1 MLLPAAAVTS
11 TTALKSR
18 LHRLPRVSGCV
29 YVCRWQAVLPG
40 AEVINHDK
48 MKTAI
53 AEIAQT
59 YGIENWGA
67 GYFSI
72 NTKGH
77 LVVHPAAGDPRGVDV
92 KAVVDTLL
100 ARRVKLPIL
109 LRFPQLFASQ
119 VRKMN
124 QSFRTAMAEY
134 NYKGEHLG
142 VFPMKVNQRRQVIEA
157 YLEEGSKYNYGLEVG
172 SKPELFGAIALDQSD
187 SSLLVCNG
195 FKDDSFIDLA
205 FVGKQAGKNVVI
217 VVEKLNELPKVIER
231 VQTTNVR
238 PMVGLRVRLYSRGS
252 GRWEKSGGEQSK
264 FGLTTSELLQAIK
277 LLRDA
282 GMIEMLRVLHFHIGS
297 QITQIKRVKQ
307 GVREAARVYAKI
319 RKMGIEVDHLN
330 VGGGAGVDYDGS
342 KSSFESSANYT
353 IQEFANDVVYT
364 IKGVCEEESVPEPN
378 IITESGRV
386 LSAYHAMLI
395 TNIVDEIE
403 TVQGI
408 RHVTLTDDEPQ
419 VINELHDLYQTMN
432 SKNFLEYYHDALEHK
447 EELFTLFDLGYINL
461 EQRAKGE
468 VLFWEVCGK
477 ANNFAKQAQYK
488 SEEFDDLR
496 RLLSAK
502 YLCNFSVFR
511 SVPDHWAIDQ
521 LFPIIPIHKLN
532 ETPTDSAT
540 LVDITCDSDGVVD
553 RFVDLH
559 DVKEVLEVHD
569 LKNGEPYYLSLMLI
583 GAYQEVMG
591 NFHNLFG
598 TTNEAHVIIDGD
610 GQHHISRVIP
620 GSQVS
625 EMLSFAKYEK
635 DFLQEGFKNL
645 LDKQIRKGRLNEEQA
660 SRLKAEYESY
670 YTGYT
675 YLDANGRK

>member
-1 MLLPAAAVTS
+1 
-11 TTALKSR
+11 
-18 LHRLPRVSGCV
+18 
-29 YVCRWQAVLPG
+29 
-40 AEVINHDK
+40 

-72 NTKGH
+72 NAKGH
-77 LVVHPAAGDPRGVDV
+77 LVVHPAEGDPRGVDV
-92 KAVVDTLL
+92 KAVVDNLIS
-100 ARRVKLPIL
+100 RRVKLPIL
-109 LRFPQLFASQ
+109 LRFPQLFYSQ

-124 QSFRTAMAEY
+124 HSFRAAMAEFS
-134 NYKGEHLG
+134 YKGEHLA
-142 VFPMKVNQRRQVIEA
+142 VFPMKVNQRRQVIES

-172 SKPELFGAIALDQSD
+172 SKAELFAAIALDQAD
-187 SSLLVCNG
+187 NSLLVCNG

-205 FVGKQAGKNVVI
+205 FIGKQAGKNVVI
-217 VVEKLNELPKVIER
+217 VIEKLNELPKLIDRTLE
-231 VQTTNVR
+231 TGVR
-238 PMVGLRVRLYSRGS
+238 PMVGMRVRLYSRGA

-264 FGLTTSELLQAIK
+264 FGLTTTELLQAIK
-277 LLRDA
+277 HLRDA
-282 GMIEMLRVLHFHIGS
+282 GLIDMLRVLHFHIGS
-297 QITQIKRVKQ
+297 QITQIKRVKA

-342 KSSFESSANYT
+342 KTSFESSANYT
-353 IQEFANDVVYT
+353 LQEFANDVVYT
-364 IKGVCEEESVPEPN
+364 IKTVCEEESVPEPN

-386 LSAYHAMLI
+386 LVAYHAMLI
-395 TNIVDEIE
+395 TNIIDEIE

-408 RHVTLTDDEPQ
+408 HNVTLTDDEPQ
-419 VINELHDLYQTMN
+419 VVNELHDLYKSMTA
-432 SKNFLEYYHDALEHK
+432 KNFLEYYHDALEHK
-447 EELFTLFDLGYINL
+447 EELFTLFDLGYISL
-461 EQRAKGE
+461 EQRARGE
-468 VLFWEVCGK
+468 ILFWEVCDK
-477 ANNFAKQAQYK
+477 ANNFAKLAQYK

-496 RLLSAK
+496 KLLSAK

-532 ETPTDSAT
+532 EAPTDSAT

-569 LKNGEPYYLSLMLI
+569 LKAGEPYYLALMLI

-610 GQHHISRVIP
+610 GQYHISRVIP
-620 GSQVS
+620 GSQVG

-635 DFLQEGFKNL
+635 DFLQEGLRNL
-645 LDKQIRKGRLNEEQA
+645 LNKQIRKGRLNEEAA
-660 SRLKAEYESY
+660 SRLMAEYEDH

-675 YLDANGRK
+675 YLNPNGRK

>member
-1 MLLPAAAVTS
+1 
-11 TTALKSR
+11 
-18 LHRLPRVSGCV
+18 
-29 YVCRWQAVLPG
+29 
-40 AEVINHDK
+40 

-72 NTKGH
+72 NSKGH
-77 LVVHPAAGDPRGVDV
+77 LVVHPAEGDPRSVDV
-92 KAVVDTLL
+92 KAVVDDLL

-124 QSFRTAMAEY
+124 QSFRAAMTEFS
-134 NYKGEHLG
+134 YKGEHLG

-157 YLEEGSKYNYGLEVG
+157 YLEEGSKYRYGLEAG
-172 SKPELFGAIALDQSD
+172 SKPELFAAIALDQAD
-187 SSLLVCNG
+187 NSLLVCNG

-205 FVGKQAGKNVVI
+205 FIGSQAGKNIVI
-217 VVEKLNELPKVIER
+217 VIEKLNELPKLIER
-231 VQTTNVR
+231 TIESGIR
-238 PMVGLRVRLYSRGS
+238 PMVGMRVRLYSRGA

-264 FGLTTSELLQAIK
+264 FGLTTTELLQAIK
-277 LLRDA
+277 MLRDA
-282 GMIEMLRVLHFHIGS
+282 GMIDLLRVLHFHIGS
-297 QITQIKRVKQ
+297 QITQIKRVKA

-319 RKMGIEVDHLN
+319 RRMGIDVDHLN

-342 KSSFESSANYT
+342 KTSFESSANYT
-353 IQEFANDVVYT
+353 LQEFANDVVYT
-364 IKGVCEEESVPEPN
+364 IKTVCEEESVPEPN

-386 LSAYHAMLI
+386 LVAYHAMLI
-395 TNIVDEIE
+395 TNIIDEIE

-408 RHVTLTDDEPQ
+408 HNANLTDDETQ
-419 VINELHDLYQTMN
+419 VVNELHDLYKSMTA
-432 SKNFLEYYHDALEHK
+432 KNFLEYYHDALEHK
-447 EELFTLFDLGYINL
+447 EELFTLFDLGYISL

-468 VLFWEVCGK
+468 ILFWEVCDK
-477 ANNFAKQAQYK
+477 ANNFAKLAQYK

-496 RLLSAK
+496 KLLSAK

-521 LFPIIPIHKLN
+521 LFPIIPIHKLD
-532 ETPTDSAT
+532 EAPTDSAT

-569 LKNGEPYYLSLMLI
+569 LRAGEPYYLALLLI

-610 GQHHISRVIP
+610 GQYHISRVIP
-620 GSQVS
+620 GSQLG
-625 EMLSFAKYEK
+625 EMLSFARYDKE
-635 DFLQEGFKNL
+635 FLQEGFRNL
-645 LDKQIRKGRLNEEQA
+645 LNKQIRKGRLNEEA
-660 SRLKAEYESY
+660 ATLLMAEYEDHY
-670 YTGYT
+670 NGYT
-675 YLDANGRK
+675 YLNPNGRK

>member
-1 MLLPAAAVTS
+1 
-11 TTALKSR
+11 
-18 LHRLPRVSGCV
+18 
-29 YVCRWQAVLPG
+29 
-40 AEVINHDK
+40 

-72 NTKGH
+72 NAKGH
-77 LVVHPAAGDPRGVDV
+77 LVVHPAEGDPRGVDV
-92 KAVVDTLL
+92 KAVVDNLIS
-100 ARRVKLPIL
+100 RRVKLPIL

-124 QSFRTAMAEY
+124 HSFRAAMAEFS
-134 NYKGEHLG
+134 YKGEHLA
-142 VFPMKVNQRRQVIEA
+142 VFPMKVNQRRQVIES

-172 SKPELFGAIALDQSD
+172 SKAELFAAIALDQAEN
-187 SSLLVCNG
+187 SLLVCNG

-205 FVGKQAGKNVVI
+205 FIGKQAGKNVVI
-217 VVEKLNELPKVIER
+217 VIEKLNELPKLIDRTLE
-231 VQTTNVR
+231 TGVR
-238 PMVGLRVRLYSRGS
+238 PMVGMRVRLYSRGA

-264 FGLTTSELLQAIK
+264 FGLTTTELLQAIK
-277 LLRDA
+277 HLRDA
-282 GMIEMLRVLHFHIGS
+282 GMIDMLRVLHFHIGS
-297 QITQIKRVKQ
+297 QITQIKRVKA

-319 RKMGIEVDHLN
+319 RRMGIEVDHLN

-342 KSSFESSANYT
+342 KTSFESSANYT
-353 IQEFANDVVYT
+353 LQEFANDVVYT
-364 IKGVCEEESVPEPN
+364 IKTVCEEESVPEPN

-386 LSAYHAMLI
+386 LVAYHAMLI
-395 TNIVDEIE
+395 TNIIDEIE

-408 RHVTLTDDEPQ
+408 HNVTLTDDEPQ
-419 VINELHDLYQTMN
+419 VVNELHDLYKSMTA
-432 SKNFLEYYHDALEHK
+432 KNFLEYYHDALEHK
-447 EELFTLFDLGYINL
+447 EELFTLFDLGYISL
-461 EQRAKGE
+461 EQRARGE
-468 VLFWEVCGK
+468 ILFWEVCDK
-477 ANNFAKQAQYK
+477 ANNFAKLAQYK

-496 RLLSAK
+496 KLLSAK

-532 ETPTDSAT
+532 EAPTDSAT

-569 LKNGEPYYLSLMLI
+569 LKAGEPYYLALMLI

-610 GQHHISRVIP
+610 GQYHISRVIP
-620 GSQVS
+620 GSQVG

-635 DFLQEGFKNL
+635 DFLQEGLRNL
-645 LDKQIRKGRLNEEQA
+645 LNKQIRKGRLNEEAA
-660 SRLKAEYESY
+660 SRLMAEYEDH

-675 YLDANGRK
+675 YLNPNGRK